1 MRQYGEVQETKQP
14 IFISTDAIQSAPGY
28 QTRPNHIL
36 VLPILEANLGMGSP
50 TLPKILGRVGSDL
63 HIKRLAQPKEIKVS
77 DKEIQ
82 QSLEEA
88 RQKGRDK
95 VITIKST

>member
-1 MRQYGEVQETKQP
+1 MEKIRKPNNPFSSLEMRSKVSP
-14 IFISTDAIQSAPGY
+14 DY

-36 VLPILEANLGMGSP
+36 ILPILEANVGMGSP
-50 TLPKILGRVGSDL
+50 TLLKILGRARSSL
-63 HIKRLAQPKEIKVS
+63 HIGRLAQPKEIKVS